1 MRERAWRPIT
11 LGVLAL
17 LAVAAVLSTTLDPE
31 RSSALAEGWS
41 TATVNGAEGGVMT
54 DVTSVTDG
62 FLAVGHGQQ
71 DGRQVPAMWRS
82 TSGHDWQRVQH
93 PAFEDLAAG
102 GDQAVMTAIS
112 TDQKLIVVAGYEAGS
127 SEDGPVAFWVSDDQ
141 GTNWERVRHDDEVFL
156 AGRVNDV
163 TVSEDGSWIAVGA
176 RSVDDG
182 TRASVWRSPDGRVW
196 EMVAPTATDAVDD
209 QAMHVVAAG
218 GDGLVAMGRDGS
230 GRQRVDPVWT
240 SSDGVTWRRAP
251 LPDGTPDPAA
261 EVRDII
267 PWRQE
272 GMVVALD
279 GGSEGS
285 PVQVISRLDAK
296 LDDVTS
302 WRTATVAEDDARA
315 TGLVDSG
322 DGHIFLVGTSTGA
335 GGPTLAAWTSQDA
348 QTWEPVETS
357 GLDAPGVTPSAIATN
372 GKNTVI
378 VGSGDGAAVV
388 YVHGQRP

>member
-1 MRERAWRPIT
+1 MRDRAWRPIT

-17 LAVAAVLSTTLDPE
+17 LAVAALLSTMLRPE
-31 RSSALAEGWS
+31 RSSALTEGWS
-41 TATVNGAEGGVMT
+41 TATVNGAGGAVMA

-62 FLAVGHGQQ
+62 FLAVGHDEEG
-71 DGRQVPAMWRS
+71 GGYVPAMWRS

-93 PAFEDLAAG
+93 EAFGTFAAG
-102 GDQAVMTAIS
+102 GDRAVMTAVS
-112 TDQKLIVVAGYEAGS
+112 TDQKLIVVAGHEGGP
-127 SEDGPVAFWVSDDQ
+127 SEYGPVAFWVSDDQ
-141 GTNWERVRHDDEVFL
+141 GTNWERVPHDDEVFL

-182 TRASVWRSPDGRVW
+182 NRASVWRSPDGRVW
-196 EMVAPTATDAVDD
+196 EIVAPTTTDATDD
-209 QAMHVVAAG
+209 QSMHVVAPG

-230 GRQRVDPVWT
+230 GQQRVDPVWT

-251 LPDGTPDPAA
+251 LPDEVPDATA
-261 EVRDII
+261 TVRDVM

-272 GMVVALD
+272 GMVVVLD
-279 GGSEGS
+279 GGSDGS
-285 PVQVISRLDAK
+285 PVRVISRLDAK

-302 WRTATVAEDDARA
+302 WRTATVVEDGQAA
-315 TGLVDSG
+315 GLVDSG
-322 DGHIFLVGTSTGA
+322 DGHIFLVGTSTEA
-335 GGPTLAAWTSQDA
+335 GSPTLAAWISKDA

-357 GLDAPGVTPSAIATN
+357 GLDAPGATPSAIATN

-378 VGSGDGAAVV
+378 VGSRDGSAVA
-388 YVHGQRP
+388 YVHGQRS